1 MQNVLIP
8 QDSIERQIKQV
19 MRENYASMEKDV
31 YNNCRKKIN
40 DDFYDKFVSQTR
52 LQRSQIGDDDLKIL
66 LSTLKKSYE
75 SSRMLDDA
83 KAIEVQIAK
92 LDVKV

>member
-40 DDFYDKFVSQTR
+40 DEFYDKFVSQTK
-52 LQRSQIGDDDLKIL
+52 LQRSKIGDDDLKIL

-75 SSRMLDDA
+75 SSGMINDA
-83 KAIEVQIAK
+83 KAIEAQIAK

>member
-40 DDFYDKFVSQTR
+40 DEFYDKFVSQTK

-75 SSRMLDDA
+75 SSGMLNDA
-83 KAIEVQIAK
+83 KAIEAQIAK

>member
-40 DDFYDKFVSQTR
+40 DEFYDKFVSQTK

-75 SSRMLDDA
+75 SSGMINDA
-83 KAIEVQIAK
+83 KAIEAQIAK

>member
-40 DDFYDKFVSQTR
+40 DEFYDKFVSQTR

-66 LSTLKKSYE
+66 LSTLKKSYK
-75 SSRMLDDA
+75 SSGMLDDA
-83 KAIEVQIAK
+83 KAIEAQIAK

>member
-75 SSRMLDDA
+75 SSGMINDA
-83 KAIEVQIAK
+83 KAIEAQIAK

>member
-1 MQNVLIP
+1 MQNLSIP

-31 YNNCRKKIN
+31 YNNCRKRIN
-40 DDFYDKFVSQTR
+40 DEFYDKFISQAR
-52 LQRSQIGDDDLKIL
+52 AQRSPIGDDDLKIL

-75 SSRMLDDA
+75 NSGMHKDA
-83 KAIEVQIAK
+83 KALEAQISK
-92 LDVKV
+92 LDIRV

>member
-83 KAIEVQIAK
+83 KAIEAQIAK

>member
-1 MQNVLIP
+1 MQNLSIP

-31 YNNCRKKIN
+31 YNNCRKRIN
-40 DDFYDKFVSQTR
+40 DEFYDKFISKAKA
-52 LQRSQIGDDDLKIL
+52 QRSQIGDDDLKIL

-75 SSRMLDDA
+75 SSGMHKDA
-83 KAIEVQIAK
+83 KALEAQISK

>member
-1 MQNVLIP
+1 MQNLSIP

-31 YNNCRKKIN
+31 YNNCRKRIN
-40 DDFYDKFVSQTR
+40 DEFYDKFISKAKA
-52 LQRSQIGDDDLKIL
+52 QRSQIGDDDLKIL

-75 SSRMLDDA
+75 SSGMHKDA
-83 KAIEVQIAK
+83 KVLEAQISK

>member
-1 MQNVLIP
+1 MQNLSIP

-31 YNNCRKKIN
+31 YNNCRKRIN
-40 DDFYDKFVSQTR
+40 DEFYDKFISQAR
-52 LQRSQIGDDDLKIL
+52 AQRSQIGDDDLKIL

-75 SSRMLDDA
+75 NSGMHKDA
-83 KAIEVQIAK
+83 KALEAQISK
-92 LDVKV
+92 LDIRV

>member
-1 MQNVLIP
+1 MQNLSIP
-8 QDSIERQIKQV
+8 QDSIERQVKQV
-19 MRENYASMEKDV
+19 MRENYASMERDV

-40 DDFYDKFVSQTR
+40 DDFYDKFVSQTK
-52 LQRSQIGDDDLKIL
+52 LQRSQIGNDDLKIL
-66 LSTLKKSYE
+66 LSALKKSYE

-83 KAIEVQIAK
+83 KAIEAQIAK